1 MKNRRQALCE
11 QSIGSIEEGKPDD
24 LFVACV
30 SFEPR
35 CTYAAS
41 ILDKNAYRAR
51 SVLLL
56 RYHGD
61 GEQKD
66 KSERELL
73 GYLKNVD
80 LSGSLEATYFDKY
93 EVETFYGFLR
103 TLCKDRAPLMR
114 VTVDITTLTKRYLL
128 ILLDCMRRMLPQ
140 AKIRLLYTPGVYA
153 SNEVLS
159 WGVKEVSVLPYLG
172 GACSESS
179 KKRAL
184 ALLLGYEG
192 ERAYSILRYVE
203 PMFTL
208 AVVANP
214 PTHPGDDIPSRKRN
228 RIILEDPRTVEV
240 EVPALWPDETQ
251 KILRQWYEKPEYKDY
266 TWYISPLG
274 TKMQTVGVYLF
285 FESLPPDSRA
295 EVLYASPLKYNKK
308 KYTVDYDHNC
318 IVYQMPALQG
328 VSG

>member
-1 MKNRRQALCE
+1 MKNKRETLGE
-11 QSIGSIEEGKPDD
+11 QSIGPIEEGKPDD

-41 ILDKNAYRAR
+41 ILDKNTYRAR

-61 GEQKD
+61 GELKD
-66 KSERELL
+66 RSEHELL

-80 LSGSLEATYFDKY
+80 LSGSLGVTYFDKY
-93 EVETFYGFLR
+93 EVEAFYGFLR
-103 TLCKDRAPLMR
+103 TLCKGSATLQR
-114 VTVDITTLTKRYLL
+114 VTIDITTLTKQYLL
-128 ILLDCMRRMLPQ
+128 ILLQCMRRMLPES
-140 AKIRLLYTPGVYA
+140 KIRLLYTPGVYA

-159 WGVKEVSVLPYLG
+159 WGIKEVCVLPYLG
-172 GACSESS
+172 GIGSESS
-179 KKRAL
+179 HKRAL

-192 ERAYSILRYVE
+192 ERAYGILRYVE
-203 PMFTL
+203 PTFTL
-208 AVVANP
+208 ALVANP
-214 PTHPGDDIPSRKRN
+214 PTHPGDDIPSRKKN
-228 RIILEDPRTVEV
+228 RIILKDPRTVVAEV
-240 EVPALWPDETQ
+240 SALWPDETQ

-266 TWYISPLG
+266 MWYISPLG

-295 EVLYASPLKYNKK
+295 EVVYASPLKYNKK
-308 KYTVDYDHNC
+308 KYTIDYDHNC
-318 IVYQMPALQG
+318 IIYEMPTLQRA
-328 VSG
+328 ST